1 MAHKNDIDENRRD
14 SEKIVNIF
22 NQLSEIGKIQMLT
35 YSTAIRDSELI
46 IKHGDSKR
54 DIACT

>member
-46 IKHGDSKR
+46 TKHGDSKR